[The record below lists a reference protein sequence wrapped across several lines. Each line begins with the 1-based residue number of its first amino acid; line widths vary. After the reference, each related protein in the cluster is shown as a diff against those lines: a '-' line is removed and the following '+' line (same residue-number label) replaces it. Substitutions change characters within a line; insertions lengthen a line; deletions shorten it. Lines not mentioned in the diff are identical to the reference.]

1 MKTLYKFKH
10 KGIKFTY
17 LFAILFLLSFLMY
30 SFITNDKK
38 INYISY
44 IESSS
49 GLQTITLESGRTEL
63 EFADLN
69 NDGFLD
75 IISIGDHGNPLINS
89 QQQGVM
95 VWFGNG
101 TGANWNHFQT
111 GYLGY
116 GGIAVGD
123 VNNDGKQ
130 DIGYG
135 MHHNYSTND
144 FGDQIL
150 EVALGNGTGT
160 NWIPYDDS
168 LAMNGE
174 TWGMFTSDF
183 GDVDNDGLLDLGSIS
198 FGCCNG
204 IRVYKNLGTG
214 VWRQTFAS
222 SGGNSNM
229 EFSFGDINKDGN
241 LDLAGA
247 HQYATVYFGNGNGG
261 FTPAQYNLPAPP
273 SSGHQGVSLG
283 DVDNDGAMDV
293 SFIGS
298 GGSVNVWKF
307 DRVALQYVNLSA
319 NLPSSGSYSASVLY
333 DMDSDNFCDLILYG
347 SATLTVWKGNGGTN
361 WTQVASFSVPSPG
374 NYSAIAVADADRN
387 GYADIALQTAHQVSL
402 FNYRNMLRFFKET
415 TPYSSLSIK
424 PIFPKGYEY
433 FKPGCV
439 RFIKWISSAPSSQD
453 SRVKLELSTT
463 GPSGPFVLIAD
474 SVKNNGI
481 YQWSIPT
488 GIASNNCFIKYTV
501 YIVNTTQTYTAMNT
515 NPFGI
520 GVTTDEKITKY
531 TIPQNFLL
539 EQNYPNP
546 FNNSTIIKYQ
556 LPQKAFVSLKVFD
569 ISGKEI
575 ATLVN
580 EIKNAGFHEITFNT
594 YDIPSGVYFYKI
606 YIYNLNRGEIFYSNV
621 KKLVLVK

>member
-1 MKTLYKFKH
+1 MKFK
-10 KGIKFTY
+10 KYLNIVLVMCVTLGI
-17 LFAILFLLSFLMY
+17 
-30 SFITNDKK
+30 SFIISSFYLGPKES
-38 INYISY
+38 NYLNY

-49 GLQTITLESGRTEL
+49 GLQTINLESGRTEL
-63 EFADLN
+63 EFADVN
-69 NDGFLD
+69 SDGFLD

-89 QQQGVM
+89 QEQGVM

-135 MHHNYSTND
+135 MHHNYSGND

-150 EVALGNGTGT
+150 EVALGDGTGT

-183 GDVDNDGLLDLGSIS
+183 GDVDNDGLIDLGSIS

-214 VWRQTFAS
+214 VWRQTFAAN
-222 SGGNSNM
+222 GGNSNM

-241 LDLAGA
+241 LDLVAA
-247 HQYATVYFGNGNGG
+247 YQYGTVYFGDGNGG
-261 FTPAQYNLPAPP
+261 FTIAQYNLPSPP
-273 SSGHQGVSLG
+273 STGHRGVTLG

-293 SFIGS
+293 GFIGS
-298 GGSVNVWKF
+298 GGAVNVWKF

-319 NLPSSGSYSASVLY
+319 NLPTSGSYSAAVLY
-333 DMDSDNFCDLILYG
+333 DMDYDNFCDLVLYG
-347 SATLTVWKGNGGTN
+347 NATVTVWKGNGGTN
-361 WTQVASFSVPSPG
+361 WTQVASFTVPTPG
-374 NYSAIAVADADRN
+374 DYSGIAVADADRN
-387 GYADIALQTAHQVSL
+387 GFADIALQTAHQVSL
-402 FNYRNMLRFFKET
+402 FNYKNMLRFFKET
-415 TPYSSLSIK
+415 TPYTSLSIK

-439 RFIKWISSAPSSQD
+439 RFIKWLSSAPSNFD

-463 GPSGPFVLIAD
+463 GPNGPFTLIAD
-474 SVKNNGI
+474 SIKNNGT

-488 GIASNNCFIKYTV
+488 GISSANCYIKYTV
-501 YIVNTTQTYTAMNT
+501 YILNTTQSYSIMNS

-520 GVTTDEKITKY
+520 GLYTDEKLIQTNNPENY
-531 TIPQNFLL
+531 LL
-539 EQNYPNP
+539 YQNYPNP
-546 FNNSTIIKYQ
+546 FNSSTIIKFQ
-556 LPQKAFVSLKVFD
+556 LSHKSFVTIKVYD
-569 ISGKEI
+569 ITGKEI
-575 ATLVN
+575 STL
-580 EIKNAGFHEITFNT
+580 ISTTKQPGTYAISFNAEN
-594 YDIPSGVYFYKI
+594 YPSGVYFYKMIVQDLDNQEI
-606 YIYNLNRGEIFYSNV
+606 YRETKN
-621 KKLVLVK
+621 

>member
-1 MKTLYKFKH
+1 MFLPKGSKNKFIIL
-10 KGIKFTY
+10 GIST
-17 LFAILFLLSFLMY
+17 IFLIFSIY
-30 SFITNDKK
+30 SFHLIEN
-38 INYISY
+38 NNLISY

-49 GLQTITLESGRTEL
+49 GLQTINLESGRTEL
-63 EFADLN
+63 EFADVY

-75 IISIGDHGNPLINS
+75 IISIDDHGNPLINS

-101 TGANWNHFQT
+101 TGTNWSHFQT

-123 VNNDGKQ
+123 VNNDGKM

-135 MHHNYSTND
+135 MHHNYSSND

-214 VWRQTFAS
+214 AWRQTFAAN
-222 SGGNSNM
+222 GGNSNM

-241 LDLAGA
+241 LDLAGSY
-247 HQYATVYFGNGNGG
+247 QYGIVYFGNGNGG
-261 FTPAQYNLPAPP
+261 FTLAQYNLPSP
-273 SSGHQGVSLG
+273 SSSGNPGVSLG
-283 DVDNDGAMDV
+283 DVDNDGAMDI
-293 SFIGS
+293 SFIGI
-298 GGSVNVWKF
+298 GGVVNVWKF

-319 NLPSSGSYSASVLY
+319 NLPTSGSYSASVLY
-333 DMDSDNFCDLILYG
+333 DMDSDNFCDLVLYG
-347 SATLTVWKGNGGTN
+347 SATLAVWKGNGGTN
-361 WTQVASFSVPSPG
+361 WTQVASFTVPTPG
-374 NYSAIAVADADRN
+374 NYSGIAVADADRN

-402 FNYRNMLRFFKET
+402 FNYKNMLRFFKET

-439 RFIKWISSAPSSQD
+439 RFIRWISSAPSNQD

-463 GPSGPFVLIAD
+463 GPNGPFSLIAD
-474 SVKNNGI
+474 SLKNSSI

-488 GIASNNCFIKYTV
+488 GIASNSCYIKYTV
-501 YIVNTTQTYTAMNT
+501 YILNTTQTYTAMNA

-520 GVTTDEKITKY
+520 GISTDEKITKY
-531 TIPQNFLL
+531 NIPTDFSLF
-539 EQNYPNP
+539 QNYPNP

-556 LPQKAFVSLKVFD
+556 IPHKSFVTIKIYD
-569 ISGKEI
+569 ITGKEI
-575 ATLVN
+575 ATLLN
-580 EIKNAGFHEITFNT
+580 ETKDAGIYDMPFNS
-594 YDIPSGVYFYKI
+594 DKLPSGIYFYEMRVK
-606 YIYNLNRGEIFYSNV
+606 NSNSGDVVFHNV
-621 KKLVLVK
+621 KKLIIIK